1 MLYKINGCKKSVIY
15 CHKTFTRP
23 LDKC

>member
-1 MLYKINGCKKSVIY
+1 MLDKINGCKKSVIY
-15 CHKTFTRP
+15 CHKTFTRL